1 MRNSTRKH
9 LQNNSVKSRLHTLE
23 TSYAKSL
30 LAGKKDDAAK
40 ALRLLISALDK
51 AAKTG
56 VIHKARAD
64 RSKSRLSL
72 RLNAIKPAAVAAT

>member
-9 LQNNSVKSRLHTLE
+9 AQNITVKSRLHTLE
-23 TSYAKSL
+23 TSYAKFL
-30 LAGKKDDAAK
+30 TAGKKDDAAK
-40 ALRLLISALDK
+40 ALRLLVSALDK

-56 VIHKARAD
+56 VIHQARAN

-72 RLNAIKPAAVAAT
+72 RLNAVKPAAAPAS